1 LSERANQ
8 QQKDLSQWFA
18 CSDCDLL
25 LKRKTLIEGERA
37 SCPRCKSTLETRK
50 KDSASRTLAVAV
62 AGLVS
67 FIPAMTLPLLGLEAV
82 GLKNQSSLLECIAS
96 IYNSELFLVAVLVS
110 LFCIFVPLAR
120 LLIVCY
126 LMVLVKNNRPSQTG
140 LRLFRYFHEWEEWGM
155 LEVFMLGMVVALY
168 KILGLASAIYGVGL
182 ISFASLLISATLVTQ
197 FLDEQYVWEKLSGK
211 R

>member
-1 LSERANQ
+1 VSQ
-8 QQKDLSQWFA
+8 QQKDLNQWFA

-25 LKRKTLIEGERA
+25 LKRKMLVEGESA

-50 KDSASRTLAVAV
+50 KDSANRTLAVAV
-62 AGLVS
+62 AGLIS
-67 FIPAMTLPLLGLEAV
+67 FIPAMTLPLLGLEVV
-82 GLKNQSSLLECIAS
+82 GLKNQSSLLECIQS
-96 IYNSELFLVAVLVS
+96 IYNSELYLVALLVS
-110 LFCIFVPLAR
+110 LFCIIVPLVR

-126 LMVLVKNNRPSQTG
+126 LMVLVKSNRPSHIG
-140 LRLFRYFHEWEEWGM
+140 IRLFRYFHEWEEWGM

-168 KILGLASAIYGVGL
+168 KILGLASAIYGIGL

-211 R
+211 H